1 MPNYSESLPELF
13 SRVSKAETTDEKIA
27 LLRGHK
33 NTTALHTILQGAF
46 HPDIVWELPEGSPP
60 YKKDPGEYGVSP
72 SVLEREV
79 RKLVYFTSRTGS
91 LIKNKMKREEI
102 FVSMLESVHP
112 SEAELFIQMKD
123 KKIDGLTARLVWEF
137 MPGLIP
143 EPAPEPDPEP
153 EPVAVSDNKKTKPK
167 KKKRTKKNTDG

>member
-13 SRVSKAETTDEKIA
+13 GRVSKAEANDEKIA

-33 NTTALHTILQGAF
+33 NTQVLHTILQGAF

-60 YKKDPGEYGVSP
+60 YKKDDSEYGLAP
-72 SVLEREV
+72 SILEREV
-79 RKLVYFTSRTGS
+79 RKLVYFTSRTGK
-91 LIKNKMKREEI
+91 LIQNKMKREEI
-102 FVSMLESVHP
+102 FVNMLESIHP
-112 SEAELFIQMKD
+112 SESELLIQMKD
-123 KKIDGLTARLVWEF
+123 KRLDGLTARLVWEF

-143 EPAPEPDPEP
+143 EPAPEP
-153 EPVAVSDNKKTKPK
+153 EPVAVVDVDVKKTKP

>member
-13 SRVSKAETTDEKIA
+13 GRVSKAETKDEKIA
-27 LLRGHK
+27 LLRAHK
-33 NTTALHTILQGAF
+33 HTQALHTILQGAF

-60 YKKDPGEYGVSP
+60 YKKDEGEYGINP

-79 RKLVYFTSRTGS
+79 RKLVYFTSRTGQ
-91 LIKNKMKREEI
+91 LIVNKMKREEI
-102 FVSMLESVHP
+102 FVSMLESIHP

-143 EPAPEPDPEP
+143 EPAPEPAP
-153 EPVAVSDNKKTKPK
+153 EPVAVSSVKKTKP

>member
-13 SRVSKAETTDEKIA
+13 GRVSKAETKDEKIA
-27 LLRGHK
+27 LLRAYKH
-33 NTTALHTILQGAF
+33 TQSLHTILQGAF

-60 YKKDPGEYGVSP
+60 YKKDDSEYGLAP
-72 SVLEREV
+72 SILEREV
-79 RKLVYFTSRTGS
+79 RKLVYFTSRTGK
-91 LIKNKMKREEI
+91 LIQNKMKREEI

-123 KKIDGLTARLVWEF
+123 KRIDGLTARLIWEF

-143 EPAPEPDPEP
+143 EPAPEP
-153 EPVAVSDNKKTKPK
+153 EPVAVAVKKTKPK
-167 KKKRTKKNTDG
+167 KKRSKKNTDG